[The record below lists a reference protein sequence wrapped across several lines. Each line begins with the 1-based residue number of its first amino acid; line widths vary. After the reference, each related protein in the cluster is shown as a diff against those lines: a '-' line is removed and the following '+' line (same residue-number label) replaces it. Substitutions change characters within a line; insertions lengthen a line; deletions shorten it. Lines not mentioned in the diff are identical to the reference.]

1 MIYSDLK
8 KQLQTHT
15 RRSLLLLLGKFGFF
29 SLVSWR
35 LFDIQIIQSS
45 KYSTL
50 SKNNQINF
58 EILYPVRGDIL
69 DRNGVIIA
77 TNKRT
82 YDLYIIP
89 EQSPNI
95 DQTLNDLNKFIP
107 INFKT
112 KRKVIELS
120 KKLKKFQ
127 SVKILRNIEWSKLEL
142 IEANK
147 SELSGLHLQI
157 MPQRIYPYNN

>member
-1 MIYSDLK
+1 MA
-8 KQLQTHT
+8 
-15 RRSLLLLLGKFGFF
+15 LLFQPSAKFGFF

-35 LFDIQIIQSS
+35 LFDIQIIQST

-82 YDLYIIP
+82 YTCGRGW
-89 EQSPNI
+89 Q
-95 DQTLNDLNKFIP
+95 
-107 INFKT
+107 
-112 KRKVIELS
+112 
-120 KKLKKFQ
+120 
-127 SVKILRNIEWSKLEL
+127 
-142 IEANK
+142 A
-147 SELSGLHLQI
+147 
-157 MPQRIYPYNN
+157 